1 MVKSLVLGFLV
12 LVSLTLGALLLHA
25 RQQIAAQ
32 SVQLA
37 TLETSVAKQRDE
49 LQADARATVALQQ
62 KQDQLAAKAKAA
74 RQSLLAARAAA
85 AATPA
90 AASAVAATSTP
101 GPDETPGAKKKGA
114 NPFSDYLAKMMKDPA
129 TKTMMRTAQAGA
141 LRQMYGDL
149 VKQWSLSPEETNT
162 FYDLLLD
169 KQTDQMDRGMKL
181 MEQGPGAVSKA
192 DLESSDDKIKASLGD
207 GLYQQYKDYEK
218 TLSGRLTAN
227 QLQQQLAGSNTALLT
242 PDQSKV
248 LIQVATE
255 EPANLPADSY
265 GNFSGNSANPMA
277 MDPAQI
283 DQFIKRQTDLNA
295 RIDARMASVLSPE
308 QLQAFKDQQQQT
320 LATQRAGMEMAAKM
334 YGPTPTSGP

>member
-1 MVKSLVLGFLV
+1 MIKSLALGILV
-12 LVSLTLGALLLHA
+12 LVSLTLGALLLQA
-25 RQQIAAQ
+25 QQQVAAQ
-32 SVQLA
+32 SARLA
-37 TLETSVAKQRDE
+37 TLETSVAKQHDE
-49 LQADARATVALQQ
+49 LQASTRAAAALQQ
-62 KQDQLAAKAKAA
+62 KQDQLAAKAKAV
-74 RQSLLAARAAA
+74 RQSLLAARAAS
-85 AATPA
+85 TPA
-90 AASAVAATSTP
+90 AVPADAAPTLAP
-101 GPDETPGAKKKGA
+101 GDAPGAKKGA

-129 TKTMMRTAQAGA
+129 TKNMMRTAQAGA
-141 LRQMYGDL
+141 MRQMYGDL
-149 VKQWSLSPEETNT
+149 VKQWALSPEETNT

-169 KQTDQMDRGMKL
+169 KQTDQMDRGLKL
-181 MEQGPGAVSKA
+181 MDQGPGAVSKA

-207 GLYQQYKDYEK
+207 DLYQQYKDYEK
-218 TLSGRLTAN
+218 TIGGRLTAN

-265 GNFSGNSANPMA
+265 GSFSGNSANPMA

-295 RIDARMASVLSPE
+295 RIDARMVNVLSAE

-320 LATQRAGMEMAAKM
+320 LVTQRAGMEMAAKM
-334 YGPTPTSGP
+334 YGTPSSGP

>member
-1 MVKSLVLGFLV
+1 MIKSLALGILV
-12 LVSLTLGALLLHA
+12 LVSLTLGGLVLQA

-37 TLETSVAKQRDE
+37 TLQTSVAKQRDE
-49 LQADARATVALQQ
+49 LQAAARTTAALQQ
-62 KQDQLAAKAKAA
+62 KQDQLTTKAKAA
-74 RQSLLAARAAA
+74 RQSRLEARAAA
-85 AATPA
+85 TPPADAVSTPA
-90 AASAVAATSTP
+90 P
-101 GPDETPGAKKKGA
+101 GDTPGAKKKGG
-114 NPFSDYLAKMMKDPA
+114 NPLSDYLTKMMKDPA
-129 TKTMMRTAQAGA
+129 TKNMMRTAQAGA

-149 VKQWSLSPEETNT
+149 VKQWALAPEEINT

-169 KQTDQMDRGMKL
+169 KQMDQMDRGMKL
-181 MEQGPGAVSKA
+181 MEKGPDAVSKA

-207 GLYQQYKDYEK
+207 DLYQQYKDYEK
-218 TLSGRLTAN
+218 TIGGRFTVN

-248 LIQVATE
+248 LIQAVTE
-255 EPANLPADSY
+255 EPANMPSGSY
-265 GNFSGNSANPMA
+265 AGLSGNGGNPMA

-283 DQFIKRQTDLNA
+283 DQFIKTQTDLNA
-295 RIDARMASVLSPE
+295 RIDTRVANVLSPE

-334 YGPTPTSGP
+334 YGPTPTP